1 MSHASPNNKYGV
13 CVVGVGARTPLG
25 LNGPSTA
32 AAVRGAISA
41 IREHPFMIDKVG
53 EVMSVAIDLML
64 PPEMTNSDR
73 MYQFACAAM
82 EEALRPL
89 IQFRIEG
96 VSLPIIMGLPEERP
110 GYSTAIGDKLIRQLT
125 ISENGPFKFTRVM
138 ALHEG
143 HAAGLMA
150 IEKAAELIQAGQAT
164 WCLAGGVD
172 SYMNPDTLEWLD
184 DGGQLMSS
192 ENRSGFPPGEGAGF
206 LLLAS
211 TAAAEKWKLPVLAWI
226 IATST
231 AHEEKRIKT
240 ETICI
245 GEGLT
250 AAIQGVITKL
260 NLPDEKINTA
270 YCDMNGERYRNEEF
284 TFTLLRTQL
293 AFVDAIDNLTPADCW
308 GDVGAASGPL
318 FANLAIASGLRGY
331 ARGPRPLLW
340 ASSECGKRSAAL
352 LHLAMHH
359 QPGVQWASR

>member
-1 MSHASPNNKYGV
+1 MSHAAPNNKYGV

-41 IREHPFMIDKVG
+41 IREHPFMIDKAG
-53 EVMSVAIDLML
+53 ERMSVAIDPVL
-64 PPEMTNSDR
+64 PPEIANTDR
-73 MYQFACAAM
+73 MYQFADAAM

-89 IQFRIEG
+89 MQSRVQG
-96 VSLPIIMGLPEERP
+96 VSLPIIVGLPEERP
-110 GYSTAIGDKLIRQLT
+110 GYSAASGDKLVRQLA
-125 ISENGPFKFTRVM
+125 ISQNGPFQFTHGM

-150 IEKAAELIQAGQAT
+150 IEKAAEFIQMGQTT

-172 SYMNPDTLEWLD
+172 SYMNADTLEWLD
-184 DGGQLMSS
+184 DGGQLMSA

-211 TAAAEKWKLPVLAWI
+211 TAAAAKWKLPILAWI
-226 IATST
+226 VATAT

-250 AAIQGVITKL
+250 AAIQGVIEKL
-260 NLPDEKINTA
+260 SLPGEKINTA
-270 YCDMNGERYRNEEF
+270 YCDMNGERYRSEEF

-293 AFVDAIDNLTPADCW
+293 AFVDAIDNVTPADCW

-331 ARGPRPLLW
+331 ARGPLPLLW
-340 ASSECGKRSAAL
+340 ASSECGKRSATV
-352 LHLAMHH
+352 LHLSVPH